1 MKAISQYPQPQRPA
15 GPDAPWPWYPPDQ
28 PPASTSSTRLLT
40 TTKWLT
46 AGIVVLLIPLMA
58 LWLMNGYA
66 NIRGLR
72 ALSGRVAGANSGDGK
87 GLKGGAEAIAWLE
100 FLVLVQWATLVAVV
114 LLGIFAFLA
123 GAGLSWA
130 RVVCTVL
137 IVFPIAV
144 IVFGVI
150 DSGPRGLWG
159 LVLLIPFFVLVVL
172 WWLPGT
178 SRGIRTEV
186 AVRSRPSAT
195 PW

>member
-1 MKAISQYPQPQRPA
+1 M
-15 GPDAPWPWYPPDQ
+15 
-28 PPASTSSTRLLT
+28 LT
-40 TTKWLT
+40 MTKWLT
-46 AGIVVLLIPLMA
+46 VGIVVLLIPLMG
-58 LWLMNGYA
+58 LWLMNGYGK
-66 NIRGLR
+66 IRGMR

-100 FLVLVQWATLVAVV
+100 FLVLVQWVTLVAVV

-137 IVFPIAV
+137 MAFPIAV

-150 DSGPRGLWG
+150 DSGPKGLWG
-159 LVLLIPFFVLVVL
+159 LVFLIPFFVFLVL

-178 SRGIRTEV
+178 SLGIKAKV
-186 AVRSRPSAT
+186 AVRSRLSAH
-195 PW
+195 